1 MKEEAIVIEKIKKQ
15 NVGKW
20 IAIKDK
26 KPISSSESFNEVV
39 KKLKEKN
46 ITGAYVFYSPR
57 PEEKKYGYLFAIV
70 I

>member
-1 MKEEAIVIEKIKKQ
+1 MEEEVVIKKMKEE

-20 IAIKDK
+20 VAIKNK

-57 PEEKKYGYLFAIV
+57 PEEKKYGYLFILV